1 MSIIAHR
8 VKVGFICAK
17 KFQNQ
22 GVFIR
27 KISGFGVQ
35 SQTGVY
41 MNIIEIL
48 KEGRHYMERWPEE
61 PLLNPVFPECRAKKL
76 MSLAKRVIPPF
87 MVLVIGWTLYLGGY
101 FKGIPLYYALTAN
114 LSVTVCSMCV
124 LIMIP
129 LQGYYW
135 FYRRSKTQ
143 INDRL
148 KKFYQELC
156 SQLDREASFNPTF
169 LDFENVL
176 IDALKKLDHDF
187 LKKL

>member
-1 MSIIAHR
+1 
-8 VKVGFICAK
+8 
-17 KFQNQ
+17 
-22 GVFIR
+22 
-27 KISGFGVQ
+27 
-35 SQTGVY
+35 

-176 IDALKKLDHDF
+176 IDALKKLDHEF

>member
-87 MVLVIGWTLYLGGY
+87 MVLCK
-101 FKGIPLYYALTAN
+101 FKRHRLFY
-114 LSVTVCSMCV
+114 VCSHNDTSAGV
-124 LIMIP
+124 LLV
-129 LQGYYW
+129 LQ
-135 FYRRSKTQ
+135 K
-143 INDRL
+143 I
-148 KKFYQELC
+148 
-156 SQLDREASFNPTF
+156 
-169 LDFENVL
+169 
-176 IDALKKLDHDF
+176 
-187 LKKL
+187 